1 MMINEK
7 KVKNLIL
14 RSLVS
19 CIIVGFCMLFITTG
33 PKMEML
39 NIYTGLTFMAGLI
52 TGILVGMTA
61 MMWIMTDEYYRKFKE
76 Q

>member
-1 MMINEK
+1 MINEK
-7 KVKNLIL
+7 KVKKLIL

-19 CIIVGFCMLFITTG
+19 CIIVGFCMLLITTG

-39 NIYTGLTFMAGLI
+39 NIYTGLTFMGGLI
-52 TGILVGMTA
+52 TGILVGMIVT
-61 MMWIMTDEYYRKFKE
+61 MWIITDEYYRKFKE